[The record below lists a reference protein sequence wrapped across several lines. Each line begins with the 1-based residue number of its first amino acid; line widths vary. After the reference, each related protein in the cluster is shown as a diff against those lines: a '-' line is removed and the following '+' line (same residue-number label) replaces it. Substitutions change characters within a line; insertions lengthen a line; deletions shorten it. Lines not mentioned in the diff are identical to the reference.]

1 MLTKKKK
8 VLFIGSFLA
17 TAKDGGVGGQM
28 FASKTIVNSSLNKTI
43 SWTLL
48 DTTARSNILSSNFV
62 RIYKAFIRL
71 VKFLYY
77 ILFFK
82 FDYILIFVG
91 DGWSFWEKGLMSIFG
106 KYLSRAKI
114 ILAPRSGF
122 LVNNINNTGK
132 LRKFIKFVFN
142 KVDIII
148 CQSQYWKRLFEKLA
162 YNQSKSKFVVIENM
176 INFEDYKGIKIRE
189 ASKNISATILFM
201 AWVTRA
207 KGIYELIEAIKMLAQ
222 EGLKFKV
229 IIAGHGDE
237 YETIRKSIDKS
248 NLHNFVEMKGW
259 VLGDEKHK
267 ILAESDIFVLPTY
280 FEGYPNS
287 LVEAMAAGKACI
299 ATKVGSIPD
308 MIDHKKTG
316 LLIEKESSK
325 QLYESLS
332 LLINNENLRKT
343 ISINARNKIQNT
355 NTVESGISKFKEI
368 FN

>member
-17 TAKDGGVGGQM
+17 TSKDGGVGGQM
-28 FASKTIVNSSLNKTI
+28 FASKTIVNSSLTETI
-43 SWTLL
+43 DWTLL

-62 RIYKAFIRL
+62 RVYKAAIRL
-71 VKFLYY
+71 IKFLYY
-77 ILFFK
+77 ILFFR

-91 DGWSFWEKGLMSIFG
+91 DGWSIWEKGLMSIFG
-106 KYLSRAKI
+106 KYLSKSKV

-122 LVNNINNTGK
+122 IINNINKEGNLK
-132 LRKFIKFVFN
+132 KFIQFVFK

-148 CQSQYWKRLFEKLA
+148 CQSQYWKHLFENVA

-176 INFEDYKGIKIRE
+176 IQFDDYKNIKIRDIE
-189 ASKNISATILFM
+189 KDSPVTILFM

-207 KGIYELIEAIKMLAQ
+207 KGIYELIEAIKMLVKDN
-222 EGLKFKV
+222 LKFKV

-237 YETIRKSIDKS
+237 YETVKKNIDAS
-248 NLHNFVEMKGW
+248 NLNTFVEMKGW
-259 VLGDEKHK
+259 VLGDKK
-267 ILAESDIFVLPTY
+267 QTILKQSDIFVLPTY

-308 MIDHKKTG
+308 IINHKKTG
-316 LLIEKESSK
+316 LLIEKENSEQVYK
-325 QLYESLS
+325 TLS
-332 LLINNENLRKT
+332 LLINNKDLRKN
-343 ISINARNKIQNT
+343 ISINARKQIQNR
-355 NTVESGISKFKEI
+355 NTIESGISKFKEI